1 MRSNKIKKILEKNFK
16 IKISKN
22 KNFKL
27 TKLKNYD
34 SFTLVKI
41 IVEIE
46 SIEEKKIPLKKLNSI
61 YTIKDLLNL

>member
-1 MRSNKIKKILEKNFK
+1 MRSDKIKKILEKNFK

-22 KNFKL
+22 KNIIL

-46 SIEEKKIPLKKLNSI
+46 SIEKKKIPLKKLNSI